1 MNKLMLPIVAA
12 ATLAMSVAG
21 GAVAA
26 ELPRYEKA
34 GLPVSPVQL
43 QLLGAGNVQQA
54 TPSVASA
61 SPVQLS
67 VLTPRRKIK
76 TAQGDFK
83 TDVGTAR

>member
-1 MNKLMLPIVAA
+1 VNKLILSIAAA
-12 ATLAMSVAG
+12 ATLAISVAD

-26 ELPRYEKA
+26 ELPNYEKA

-54 TPSVASA
+54 MPSVASA

-76 TAQGDFK
+76 TAQGDLK